1 MPPGSRQKH
10 PIRRIVAA
18 AGMFLVRAFPERE
31 VLLRADGRVRFIRL
45 GLGVQLAAVVL
56 ALVLVPG
63 AIYGL
68 AKNFIFQDAVI
79 AAKTAELHKL
89 ASAYDALKAET
100 ADSQKHY
107 RIITQQLETKHSYLL
122 KVMEQNKA
130 LRADLGQTRGA
141 LQMSEA
147 ERLKVQTARETL
159 LARLDQLDSSLKTMA
174 AEKET
179 LLGSPKN
186 SHRQQAIAERARA
199 DELQERLIALQLG
212 QQEVLKRLSARTAGS
227 IGELKDLIAMIG
239 LNADRLLAGITATS
253 GIGGPFVEFDLD
265 RDEPRADSQL
275 AALSS
280 HIDQWDELQ
289 QVLRRLPLSAP
300 VDNYV
305 TMSSYGKRRDPL
317 NGHLAMHHG
326 VDLGGPPKSPI
337 LSAAPGVV
345 VFAGSNGSYGRM
357 VEIDH
362 GMGIRTRYGHLSST
376 SVRKGQSVGY
386 RQQIGVIGTTG
397 RSTGVHL
404 HYEVLVND
412 TPHDPMRFIQAGKH
426 VFKG

>member
-1 MPPGSRQKH
+1 
-10 PIRRIVAA
+10 
-18 AGMFLVRAFPERE
+18 MFLVRAFPERE
-31 VLLRADGRVRFIRL
+31 VLLRADGRVRFVRL

-89 ASAYDALKAET
+89 ASAYDALKTET
-100 ADSQKHY
+100 ADTQKHY
-107 RIITQQLETKHSYLL
+107 RVVTQQLEAKHAYLL

-130 LRADLGQTRGA
+130 LQADLGETRGA
-141 LQMSEA
+141 LQVSDA
-147 ERLKVQTARETL
+147 ERQKVQAGRQAL
-159 LARLDQLDSSLKTMA
+159 LSRLDQLDGSLKTMA

-179 LLGSPKN
+179 LLGGGRN
-186 SHRQQAIAERARA
+186 SDRQQAAAERARA
-199 DELQERLIALQLG
+199 DELQEHLLALQLG

-227 IGELKDLIAMIG
+227 IGELKDLIAMTG
-239 LNADRLLAGITATS
+239 LNADHLLAGITANS
-253 GIGGPFVEFDLD
+253 GLGGPFVAFDLD
-265 RDEPRADSQL
+265 RDEPRVDSQL
-275 AALSS
+275 AALSN

-305 TMSSYGKRRDPL
+305 TMSPYGKRHDPL
-317 NGHLAMHHG
+317 NGQMAMHYG
-326 VDLGGPPKSPI
+326 VDLGGPPKAQI

-345 VFAGSNGSYGRM
+345 VFATTNGSYGRM

-362 GMGIRTRYGHLSST
+362 GMGIRTRYGHLSSI
-376 SVRKGQSVGY
+376 SVRKGQSVNY
-386 RQQIGVIGTTG
+386 RQPIGVIGTSG

-412 TPHDPMRFIQAGKH
+412 KPYDPMRFIQAGKH

>member
-1 MPPGSRQKH
+1 ML
-10 PIRRIVAA
+10 
-18 AGMFLVRAFPERE
+18 LVRTFPERE
-31 VLLRADGRVRFIRL
+31 VLLRAEGRVRFIRL
-45 GLGVQLAAVVL
+45 GAGVQLAAAALTLVV
-56 ALVLVPG
+56 VPG

-79 AAKTAELHKL
+79 AARTAELHKL
-89 ASAYDALKAET
+89 ESAYDALKVAAAE
-100 ADSQKHY
+100 SQQHY
-107 RIITQQLETKHSYLL
+107 RTITQQLETKHSYLL

-130 LRADLGQTRGA
+130 LQADLGQTRGA

-147 ERLKVQTARETL
+147 ERSKVQAAREAL
-159 LARLDQLDSSLKTMA
+159 LARLDQLDGSLKAMA
-174 AEKET
+174 AEKEA
-179 LLGSPKN
+179 LLGSARM
-186 SHRQQAIAERARA
+186 SDRRQAVAERARA

-227 IGELKDLIAMIG
+227 IGELKDLIAMTG
-239 LNADRLLAGITATS
+239 LNADRLLAGITANS
-253 GIGGPFVEFDLD
+253 GLGGPFVEFDLGG
-265 RDEPRADSQL
+265 DEPRADSQL

-305 TMSSYGKRRDPL
+305 TMSAYGKRRDPL
-317 NGHLAMHHG
+317 NGQLAMHYG
-326 VDLGGPPKSPI
+326 VDLGGPPKAPI

-345 VFAGSNGSYGRM
+345 VFVGNNGNYGRM

-386 RQQIGVIGTTG
+386 RQPIGVIGTTG

-412 TPHDPMRFIQAGKH
+412 SPHDPMRFIQAGKH

>member
-1 MPPGSRQKH
+1 
-10 PIRRIVAA
+10 
-18 AGMFLVRAFPERE
+18 MFLVRAFPERE
-31 VLLRADGRVRFIRL
+31 VLLRAEGRVRFIRL
-45 GLGVQLAAVVL
+45 GLGVQLAAVAL
-56 ALVLVPG
+56 TLVLVPG

-79 AAKTAELHKL
+79 AAKTAELNKL
-89 ASAYDALKAET
+89 ASAYDALKTET
-100 ADSQKHY
+100 AESQKHY

-122 KVMEQNKA
+122 KVMEQNQA
-130 LRADLGQTRGA
+130 LQADLGQTRGA
-141 LQMSEA
+141 LKMSEA
-147 ERLKVQTARETL
+147 ERLKVQAAREAL
-159 LARLDQLDSSLKTMA
+159 LARLDQLDGSLKTMA

-179 LLGSPKN
+179 MLGSGKT
-186 SHRQQAIAERARA
+186 SDRQQAVTQRARA

-227 IGELKDLIAMIG
+227 IGELKDLIAMTG
-239 LNADRLLAGITATS
+239 LNADRLLAGITANS
-253 GIGGPFVEFDLD
+253 GLGGPFVEFDFD
-265 RDEPRADSQL
+265 RDEPRVDSQL
-275 AALSS
+275 AALSN

-289 QVLRRLPLSAP
+289 QVMRRLPLSPP

-305 TMSSYGKRRDPL
+305 TMSPYGKRRDPL
-317 NGHLAMHHG
+317 NGQLAMHYG
-326 VDLGGPPKSPI
+326 VDLGGPPKAPI
-337 LSAAPGVV
+337 LSPAPGVV
-345 VFAGSNGSYGRM
+345 VFVGNNGNYGRM

-362 GMGIRTRYGHLSST
+362 GMGIRTRYGHLSSV

-386 RQQIGVIGTTG
+386 RQPIGIIGTTG

-412 TPHDPMRFIQAGKH
+412 APHDPMRFIQAGKH

>member
-1 MPPGSRQKH
+1 ML
-10 PIRRIVAA
+10 
-18 AGMFLVRAFPERE
+18 LVRTFPERE
-31 VLLRADGRVRFIRL
+31 VLLRAEGRVRFIRL
-45 GLGVQLAAVVL
+45 GAGVQLAAAALTLVV
-56 ALVLVPG
+56 VPG
-63 AIYGL
+63 AFYGL

-79 AAKTAELHKL
+79 AARTAELHKL
-89 ASAYDALKAET
+89 ESAYDALKVAAAE
-100 ADSQKHY
+100 SQQHY
-107 RIITQQLETKHSYLL
+107 RTITQQLETKHSYLL

-130 LRADLGQTRGA
+130 LQADLGQTRGA

-147 ERLKVQTARETL
+147 ERSKVQAAREAL
-159 LARLDQLDSSLKTMA
+159 LARLDQLDGSLKAMA
-174 AEKET
+174 AEKEA
-179 LLGSPKN
+179 LLGSARM
-186 SHRQQAIAERARA
+186 SDRRQAIAERARA

-227 IGELKDLIAMIG
+227 IGELKDLIAMTG
-239 LNADRLLAGITATS
+239 LNADRLLAGITANS
-253 GIGGPFVEFDLD
+253 GLGGPFVEFDLGG
-265 RDEPRADSQL
+265 DEPRADSQL

-305 TMSSYGKRRDPL
+305 TMSAYGKRRDPL
-317 NGHLAMHHG
+317 NGQLAMHYG
-326 VDLGGPPKSPI
+326 VDLGGPPKAPI

-345 VFAGSNGSYGRM
+345 VFVGNNGNYGRM

-386 RQQIGVIGTTG
+386 RQPIGVIGTTG

-412 TPHDPMRFIQAGKH
+412 SPHDPMRFIQAGKH